1 MKVKKFEAESM
12 PKVMSQVKKE
22 MGNDAVILNSKVVHR
37 GGFLGLFKKKN
48 IEVIAAIDP
57 EDKLPKKQAWKM
69 ERRQEIAAP
78 PSEQLPAFVS
88 DQNQAVMTE
97 IKALKKL
104 MEKQQTSQTTS
115 HPHPYQKFYDH
126 LFEQEVTPELADELI
141 TKLKKNEESVPAS
154 IDGLKSIILHSLEA
168 KERPLTF
175 GGVDYNRK
183 FLHFV
188 GPTGVGKTTT
198 IAKVAARAVLN
209 DHKRVAFITTDTYR
223 IAAIDQLKTYAKLL
237 DIPIEVAY
245 SLEDYMEARHKFANC
260 DLVLLDTAGRNFRDP
275 QYVYELS
282 KLIDFRTSMETYL
295 VLSLTSRYK
304 DMQEIF
310 DQFNDI
316 PIRQLIFTKSDET
329 STYGSALNM
338 LVHNKIGAAYITN
351 GQNVPDDIQTAS
363 PQWIASRIAGE
374 HYDV

>member
-57 EDKLPKKQAWKM
+57 ADKQPPRKQAWKM
-69 ERRQEIAAP
+69 EKKKEAAAAT
-78 PSEQLPAFVS
+78 SDNSLVS
-88 DQNQAVMTE
+88 DQTVLSE

-104 MEKQQTSQTTS
+104 VEKKQSVQPTGYPQ
-115 HPHPYQKFYDH
+115 PYQELYDH
-126 LFEQEVTPELADELI
+126 LVAQEITAELADGLLAR
-141 TKLKKNEESVPAS
+141 LKANEEKVSVS
-154 IDGLKSIILHSLEA
+154 IDGLKSIILDSLES
-168 KERPLTF
+168 KGTSCTF
-175 GGVDYNRK
+175 GGVDYSRQ
-183 FLHFV
+183 FVHFV

-209 DHKRVAFITTDTYR
+209 DQKKVAFITTDTYR

-237 DIPIEVAY
+237 DVPIEVAY
-245 SLEDYMEARHKFANC
+245 SLEDYMEARNKFTHY
-260 DLVLLDTAGRNFRDP
+260 DLVLVDTAGRNFRDP

-282 KLIDFRTSMETYL
+282 KLIDFRTDMETYL

-304 DMQEIF
+304 DMQAIF
-310 DQFNDI
+310 DQFSNI
-316 PIRQLIFTKSDET
+316 PIRKFIFTKSDET
-329 STYGSALNM
+329 STYGSALN
-338 LVHNKIGAAYITN
+338 LLLNNEVGAAYITN

-363 PQWIASRIAGE
+363 AQWIASRIAG
-374 HYDV
+374 DRRDA